1 MLGRLRRQIQGVEK
15 VVMFKRGVPGVFAT
29 GGDCSLAG
37 IDVSLAGGK
46 IKIRKF

>member
-1 MLGRLRRQIQGVEK
+1 MLGRLRRQIQGGEK
-15 VVMFKRGVPGVFAT
+15 VVMFKRGVPGGFAA

-46 IKIRKF
+46 ITSTKY